1 MAREEGGRGYRNKR
15 LCGKATRH
23 SWQIS
28 QRSGL
33 RMRLGEGWAG
43 NGDST
48 SQPTCETA
56 PSADNRDWVEPHEDG
71 MALPAMSFRTTVY
84 EMRLRLPWRTDHL
97 KRVGRWYS
105 GRLRH
110 SHTHI
115 RPVLSFTV
123 LPLRVDSSSYAHI
136 ASFCP
141 PFFFPSLFAVETVT
155 GGMGQLRRH

>member
-1 MAREEGGRGYRNKR
+1 
-15 LCGKATRH
+15 
-23 SWQIS
+23 
-28 QRSGL
+28 
-33 RMRLGEGWAG
+33 
-43 NGDST
+43 
-48 SQPTCETA
+48 
-56 PSADNRDWVEPHEDG
+56 

-141 PFFFPSLFAVETVT
+141 PFFFPSLLAVETVT